1 MPENEFNNKMTIE
14 LLNEVAKKIGEEQE
28 KHRTYPIV
36 IYNLK
41 DETINTILSMREEAH
56 NKYGLEFTKIENI
69 DQFIYHLDCKTYW
82 TTPVLFAPGL
92 FEFITVASNNK
103 ELMEKG
109 KIFTAVYDPFTNKI
123 NLYQENAT
131 KK

>member
-36 IYNLK
+36 IYDLK

-56 NKYGLEFTKIENI
+56 NKYDLEFVKISSI
-69 DQFIYHLDCKTYW
+69 DEFIYHLDCKTYW

-92 FEFITVASNNK
+92 FEFKTMASNNK
-103 ELMEKG
+103 ELVEKG
-109 KIFTAVYDPFTNKI
+109 KIFTAIKDPFTNKI
-123 NLYQENAT
+123 ILYQENAV